1 MEWVPIVFA
10 TFKLVVLVTGM
21 FFAVKWHYDQSKKDK
36 DRKKEMRAVL
46 RGTGIAVALFA
57 LLLVVLGSLT
67 FELIKVLGMEL

>member
-21 FFAVKWHYDQSKKDK
+21 FFAIKWHYDQSKKDK

-46 RGTGIAVALFA
+46 RGAVIAVALFA

-67 FELIKVLGMEL
+67 FELMKLMGM